1 MHTNKGTDI
10 QTKIELV
17 TIARDIK
24 LEKVDLVITDTP
36 AFQMFIYE
44 PLKSLSSKRKGAIIH
59 ER

>member
-36 AFQMFIYE
+36 VFQMYIY
-44 PLKSLSSKRKGAIIH
+44 KSLSSKRKRAIIH